1 MKKLLIIKGWWIG
14 ISDFF
19 FQHISTAISPKE
31 FFSPTTCFP
40 ILPSIFKNYV
50 TISTS
55 ATDKYLMF
63 PVFRSDPNIKL

>member
-19 FQHISTAISPKE
+19 PAYIYCYIAKGI
-31 FFSPTTCFP
+31 FSPTTCFP